1 MGKMPILEKDKFG
14 SCKAHGQTG
23 QGCTIARPLP
33 VFYMSDYS
41 VLGLL
46 VDRLEEAVRVLAE
59 NRFQVLWEAGGDL
72 EVVLADPGHLQK
84 MTQVLTANRIGFEI
98 ADVVSGIYQG

>member
-1 MGKMPILEKDKFG
+1 MPRIPIIPRNLDESGKDL
-14 SCKAHGQTG
+14 GQCRG
-23 QGCTIARPLP
+23 IHALSRPLP

-46 VDRLEEAVRVLAE
+46 VDKYEETLRVLGEA
-59 NRFQVLWEAGGDL
+59 RFSVIDEAGDL
-72 EVVLADPGHLQK
+72 EVAIDHSGHLEQIV
-84 MTQVLTANRIGFEI
+84 QVLRRNDIQCEF

>member
-1 MGKMPILEKDKFG
+1 MPNIPIISRNVDGSGKDLGQCRG
-14 SCKAHGQTG
+14 SHALT
-23 QGCTIARPLP
+23 RPLP

-46 VDRLEEAVRVLAE
+46 VDKYEETLRVLGE
-59 NRFQVLWEAGGDL
+59 TRFSIIDKAGDREVAIDHCGDL
-72 EVVLADPGHLQK
+72 EQIL
-84 MTQVLTANRIGFEI
+84 QVLRKNAIPCEF